1 MSKKILQI
9 IVIILSIFIFFAFI
23 AVIYGL
29 YLKISKNPKNI
40 DLYEKKISLK
50 LSDNQEISEIKVID
64 ENNLLIV
71 IKELGRTKGI
81 IYNIDNDKVS
91 KIIEK

>member
-1 MSKKILQI
+1 
-9 IVIILSIFIFFAFI
+9 
-23 AVIYGL
+23 VIYGL

>member
-1 MSKKILQI
+1 M
-9 IVIILSIFIFFAFI
+9 
-23 AVIYGL
+23 IYGL

>member
-1 MSKKILQI
+1 M
-9 IVIILSIFIFFAFI
+9 
-23 AVIYGL
+23 IYGL

-71 IKELGRTKGI
+71 IKELGITKGI
-81 IYNIDNDKVS
+81 IYNIDSDKVS